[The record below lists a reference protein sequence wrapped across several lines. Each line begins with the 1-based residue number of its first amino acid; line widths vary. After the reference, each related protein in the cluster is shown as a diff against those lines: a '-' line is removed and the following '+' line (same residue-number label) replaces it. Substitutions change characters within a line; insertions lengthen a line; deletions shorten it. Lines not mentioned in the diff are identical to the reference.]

1 MTTQA
6 VGTTGSNATQWDMDV
21 SHSSAHFSVRHMMV
35 TNVRGEIR
43 VTGGKLSYDPGK
55 PENATVEA
63 TLDPKSVDTR
73 EAKRDEHL
81 RSADFLETEKF
92 PTISFKSKRVKKDG
106 KKIDVIG
113 DLTIHG
119 VTKEV
124 TLAVDEING
133 PAKDPWGGTRV
144 GATAK
149 TKINRKDFG
158 LQWNVGLEAG
168 GILVGEDVNI
178 TIEAEF
184 TQKK

>member
-1 MTTQA
+1 MTQA
-6 VGTTGSNATQWDMDV
+6 VESTSNAQQWDLDV

-35 TNVRGEIR
+35 TNVRGEIH
-43 VTGGKLSYDPGK
+43 VSGGKLSYDPGR
-55 PENATVEA
+55 PESASVEA
-63 TLDPKSVDTR
+63 TLDAKSVDTR

-106 KKIDVIG
+106 KKLDVVG

-124 TLAVDEING
+124 TLAVDELHG

-144 GATAK
+144 GATAT

-158 LQWNVGLEAG
+158 LGWNVALEAG
-168 GILVGEDVNI
+168 GILVGEDINI
-178 TIEAEF
+178 TVEAEF
-184 TQKK
+184 TLKK

>member
-1 MTTQA
+1 MTQA
-6 VGTTGSNATQWDMDV
+6 VETTSSATQWDIDTA
-21 SHSSAHFSVRHMMV
+21 HSSAHFSVRHMMV

-55 PENATVEA
+55 PESAIVEA
-63 TLDPKSVDTR
+63 TLDAKSVDTR
-73 EAKRDEHL
+73 EQKRDEHL

-92 PTISFKSKRVKKDG
+92 PTITFKSKRVKKDG
-106 KKIDVIG
+106 KKVAVIG

-124 TLAVDEING
+124 TLAVDEISG

-144 GATAK
+144 GATAT
-149 TKINRKDFG
+149 TKVNRKDFG
-158 LQWNVGLEAG
+158 LGWNVALEAG
-168 GILVGEDVNI
+168 GILVGDDVSI

-184 TQKK
+184 TLKK

>member
-1 MTTQA
+1 MTQA
-6 VGTTGSNATQWDMDV
+6 VENTSQATQWDMDV

-55 PENATVEA
+55 PESATVEA
-63 TLDPKSVDTR
+63 TLDAKSVDTR
-73 EAKRDEHL
+73 EQKRDEHL
-81 RSADFLETEKF
+81 RSADFLESEKF
-92 PTISFKSKRVKKDG
+92 PTITFKSKRVKRDG
-106 KKIDVIG
+106 KKLDVIG
-113 DLTIHG
+113 DLTLHG

-124 TLAVDEING
+124 TLAVDEIHG

-158 LQWNVGLEAG
+158 LGWNVALETG

-184 TQKK
+184 TKK